1 MTGDDNWYS
10 DQPKKRQ
17 RPSTPPG
24 QKFFSREEYRE
35 ELARVRGKQARGDYD
50 REKAFDL
57 QHWSELKGGLPKDLQ
72 KAIEEAERRRKEEG

>member
-1 MTGDDNWYS
+1 MRRRDDS
-10 DQPKKRQ
+10 DDPHAQTRRYQAERKDWRK
-17 RPSTPPG
+17 
-24 QKFFSREEYRE
+24 EYRE

-72 KAIEEAERRRKEEG
+72 KAIEEAQRRRKAEEV